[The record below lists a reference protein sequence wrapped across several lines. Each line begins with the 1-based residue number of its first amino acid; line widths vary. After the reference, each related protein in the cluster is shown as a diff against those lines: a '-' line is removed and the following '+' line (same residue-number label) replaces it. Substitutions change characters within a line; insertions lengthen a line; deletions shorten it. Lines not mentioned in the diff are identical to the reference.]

1 MRTYLII
8 YDGKYIKIK
17 RKDQE
22 TAIKWARNWI
32 SNSDSLYIHEIYYEK
47 NNNGEDEREQI

>member
-22 TAIKWARNWI
+22 TAIKWARNWVN
-32 SNSDSLYIHEIYYEK
+32 NSDSLYIHEIYYEQD
-47 NNNGEDEREQI
+47 NNRENER